1 MRICSVRGRDY
12 HALIAYCTAAP
23 TATASAAPSS
33 SSATTT
39 AAGCNTDQA
48 SKHEETCCH
57 APTEPASACLNRK
70 PKDGETHKQQH
81 HSASAGPSG
90 RRVLLAD
97 WN

>member
-1 MRICSVRGRDY
+1 
-12 HALIAYCTAAP
+12 
-23 TATASAAPSS
+23 
-33 SSATTT
+33 
-39 AAGCNTDQA
+39 
-48 SKHEETCCH
+48 
-57 APTEPASACLNRK
+57 LNRK